1 MNQVNFI
8 CYYIIKMIKC
18 VLSIKG
24 VTVRLNTKFI
34 NNAIAFILKLQI
46 FNFLFTY
53 LFTLNTHFVDYN
65 SYNYNILFL

>member
-1 MNQVNFI
+1 
-8 CYYIIKMIKC
+8 MIKY

-53 LFTLNTHFVDYN
+53 LITLNTHFVDYN
-65 SYNYNILFL
+65 SYNYNILFLS

>member
-1 MNQVNFI
+1 
-8 CYYIIKMIKC
+8 MIKC